1 MTKEEFINYL
11 KEGTDNDEIK
21 YDVCQYFIDNYPV
34 LIEQTIKTPF
44 GNIST
49 GHGFW
54 TAIADYDVRKDPVFN
69 LEANFKRLQGRFE
82 EIEQFK

>member
-44 GNIST
+44 G
-49 GHGFW
+49 
-54 TAIADYDVRKDPVFN
+54 K
-69 LEANFKRLQGRFE
+69 KRSC
-82 EIEQFK
+82 I